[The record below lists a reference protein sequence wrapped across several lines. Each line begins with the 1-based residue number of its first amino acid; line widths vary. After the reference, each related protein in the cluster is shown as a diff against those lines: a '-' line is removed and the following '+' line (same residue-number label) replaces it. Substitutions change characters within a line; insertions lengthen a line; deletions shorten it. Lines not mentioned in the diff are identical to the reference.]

1 MVNGTTFATAASW
14 ISSALTDWTGFVE
27 FNVTFILISSVSF
40 LSRVIA
46 FGLNFV
52 FILAIYQFGIVDA
65 IGHLMII
72 AILFVLVLQG
82 PTNARYFLVLSDK
95 SLWSEA
101 YFMTGLYSF
110 AFVVIFLAYYGIYH
124 LTY

>member
-1 MVNGTTFATAASW
+1 MGVSPYFYMLFA
-14 ISSALTDWTGFVE
+14 GFVE

-52 FILAIYQFGIVDA
+52 FILAIYQFGMVDA

-82 PTNARYFLVLSDK
+82 PTSARYFLVVSDK